1 MKIVNAPTTETDKNG
16 EPVYKLTLVD
26 VARVGIPF
34 QELIVN
40 RRVGFMLSDPVTTD
54 ILFSKDTEEE
64 KALLEMVDR
73 IQNDNKCDYKNKE
86 LARRMMSEME
96 CAEIWYFVPN
106 TDPDIKGQYT
116 LRMKVLS
123 PDLGDRLWP
132 LFDEVG
138 DLIAFAREYKLRNI
152 DGVDINH
159 YDIYTKDLE
168 YKWIQRDTKW
178 ILDDQL
184 NPNINPIPNP
194 VGKIMIIY
202 YTQPQPEWAKVQS
215 MIERFEMV
223 ISNHADTNDY
233 FGNPIL
239 TVSGKVQGFAAKGEQ
254 GKILELENGAQAN
267 YLALSSEPA
276 SVKMEQENL
285 ERFIYTMSQTP
296 NITFSE
302 MKGMGAISGIALKLL
317 FLDAHMAVKSK
328 EEIFGTGLQRRL
340 NLLKAAIGKIVDTSL
355 KAASLQVQLKP
366 VITPYLPMNETEV
379 ISNLSIALTSGIISQ
394 ESAVEQNPYV
404 ADSESEMERITGEA
418 DKQAQQESKLAS
430 LMQKNSID
438 NANQTQNNN
447 GQNSNLNTQQN

>member
-1 MKIVNAPTTETDKNG
+1 
-16 EPVYKLTLVD
+16 
-26 VARVGIPF
+26 
-34 QELIVN
+34 
-40 RRVGFMLSDPVTTD
+40 
-54 ILFSKDTEEE
+54 
-64 KALLEMVDR
+64 
-73 IQNDNKCDYKNKE
+73 
-86 LARRMMSEME
+86 
-96 CAEIWYFVPN
+96 
-106 TDPDIKGQYT
+106 
-116 LRMKVLS
+116 
-123 PDLGDRLWP
+123 
-132 LFDEVG
+132 
-138 DLIAFAREYKLRNI
+138 
-152 DGVDINH
+152 
-159 YDIYTKDLE
+159 
-168 YKWIQRDTKW
+168 
-178 ILDDQL
+178 
-184 NPNINPIPNP
+184 
-194 VGKIMIIY
+194 
-202 YTQPQPEWAKVQS
+202 
-215 MIERFEMV
+215 
-223 ISNHADTNDY
+223 
-233 FGNPIL
+233 
-239 TVSGKVQGFAAKGEQ
+239 
-254 GKILELENGAQAN
+254 
-267 YLALSSEPA
+267 
-276 SVKMEQENL
+276 
-285 ERFIYTMSQTP
+285 MSQTP